1 MQSKISLNETEAK
14 KSETRLKP
22 GAVLIIPAC
31 TNYRGRRDWVSE
43 RIIMCRWS
51 GWQGRDSGRGWY
63 WSRRQ
68 YFWSSH
74 HCPSNRKLLPLLLF
88 VVLLK
93 IQLIMKQNLCPGTC
107 HLLLFCSSPPLQ
119 LPGWG
124 SLICISNFLIWSSW
138 VLRSS
143 SLVPLQRFS
152 TGASFGAPLP
162 GVGGCVVG
170 LALFALWKR
179 FHVLWR
185 SPVQLEAVE
194 GLFLLLHWTGPV

>member
-1 MQSKISLNETEAK
+1 M
-14 KSETRLKP
+14 R
-22 GAVLIIPAC
+22 
-31 TNYRGRRDWVSE
+31 RG
-43 RIIMCRWS
+43 S

-74 HCPSNRKLLPLLLF
+74 HCPSNCKLLPLLIF

-93 IQLIMKQNLCPGTC
+93 IQLMMKQNLCPGTC

-124 SLICISNFLIWSSW
+124 SLICVSKFLIWSSW
-138 VLRSS
+138 VLRSL
-143 SLVPLQRFS
+143 SLVPLQRFP

-170 LALFALWKR
+170 LDLFALWKR

-185 SPVQLEAVE
+185 PPVQSWGSWGDSFCCSTELVQSSGSIPWERGREREREREWRRFNRLIFSLQCLVPSTA
-194 GLFLLLHWTGPV
+194 LLIFE